1 MRIQQAEEKEMETS
15 AKKKCKQKE
24 KLTERARGCGYS
36 EAAYEIGS
44 RIKELRDNQKLSQ
57 DKFCDVLADFQ
68 LDISA
73 STLSKYENGNSIIP
87 SDFLWILATC
97 FQCDITYL
105 LTGERKKDS
114 ALRAQLEQL
123 LQE

>member
-1 MRIQQAEEKEMETS
+1 MRIQQAEEKEMGAS
-15 AKKKCKQKE
+15 AKKELSK
-24 KLTERARGCGYS
+24 RANECGYS
-36 EAAYEIGS
+36 AAAYEIGG
-44 RIKELRDNQKLSQ
+44 RIKELRKNQKLSQ
-57 DKFCDVLADFQ
+57 DKFCDVLADFKFE
-68 LDISA
+68 ISV
-73 STLSKYENGNSIIP
+73 STLSKYEYGNSIIP